1 MQSAIQVAQI
11 SLLATI
17 VAGLA
22 AAVVCAVILLVY
34 YTSKI
39 IK

>member
-1 MQSAIQVAQI
+1 MSPIQVAQI

-22 AAVVCAVILLVY
+22 ASVVCAVILLVY
-34 YTSKI
+34 YTWKI

>member
-22 AAVVCAVILLVY
+22 AAAVCAVILLIY
-34 YTSKI
+34 YTWKI